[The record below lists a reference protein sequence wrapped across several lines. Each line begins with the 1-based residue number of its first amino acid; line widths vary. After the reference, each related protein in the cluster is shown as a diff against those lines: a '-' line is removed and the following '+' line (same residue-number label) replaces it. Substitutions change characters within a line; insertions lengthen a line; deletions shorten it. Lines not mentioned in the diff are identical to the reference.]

1 MMSLTWAARTWCRL
15 LVVLAVVGGG
25 EGFAVFFVR
34 VGCPRMVG
42 WEVRGCGWWSRL
54 PPFFVGL
61 GGVGLVCL
69 LCCGPALLRYPTHA
83 GILR

>member
-1 MMSLTWAARTWCRL
+1 MAGR
-15 LVVLAVVGGG
+15 VLALVHREGLLLWVQEVAHVLVGGLDAVGGDLGSGVGG
-25 EGFAVFFVR
+25 EGLWVVITVA
-34 VGCPRMVG
+34 
-42 WEVRGCGWWSRL
+42 
-54 PPFFVGL
+54 PFFVGL